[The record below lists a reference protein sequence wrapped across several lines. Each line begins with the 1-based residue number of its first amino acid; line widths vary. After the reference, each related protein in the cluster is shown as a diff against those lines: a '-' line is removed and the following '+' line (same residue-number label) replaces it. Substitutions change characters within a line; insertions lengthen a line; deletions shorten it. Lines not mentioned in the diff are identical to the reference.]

1 LTPELRA
8 ALRTRAPAAAVD
20 RAFVLDGVE
29 LATDIS
35 LATAHAAARVLHW
48 LAPADSPV
56 ELALAQAAQHVLRGF
71 ARRLPGF
78 ADSSPRFLHDSFL
91 DFDATI
97 LQSDDTFHC
106 RVGRPR
112 LAALFG
118 LTGALRG
125 RLPIGDGRA
134 LELYP
139 EG

>member
-1 LTPELRA
+1 MPPRACSRGSTP
-8 ALRTRAPAAAVD
+8 D
-20 RAFVLDGVE
+20 
-29 LATDIS
+29 LAS
-35 LATAHAAARVLHW
+35 
-48 LAPADSPV
+48 PADV
-56 ELALAQAAQHVLRGF
+56 ALALAAQHVLRAF

-78 ADSSPRFLHDSFL
+78 AESSPRFLYDSFL

-97 LQSDDTFHC
+97 IDSEDTFHC

-125 RLPIGDGRA
+125 RLPIGDGRT

-139 EG
+139 T